1 VTLYLERITHLLNG
15 LKSLPPLRKQEQ
27 TFMEI
32 AGYPHFE
39 NVCSNI
45 LQFYLQPSNEHG
57 FGSLLLDSLFTLIN
71 ENEKVVINGQNIDVR
86 REESTSEG
94 KRIDLVIE
102 SDDFVLGIENKI
114 FADAYN
120 PFEEYAK
127 HLDKYL
133 RKDRQVYKVLL
144 SVFPKDI
151 SKVDLYGFKPITYQL
166 LFEKVI
172 ANIGS
177 YFLTGREPHTI
188 FFRDFIKTI
197 QNLQKATSMDESRLL
212 YFADNHESISTLL
225 AEVIEMQKDMIKK
238 VKELDKLV
246 RSDPDFSDIESKL
259 PKLPDKLNK
268 FNEPDFWFPSP
279 SNRLLAASLYRFDT
293 KSFSLQ
299 IDVKLTP
306 KSWYLQ
312 FFNNTDRKN
321 HKEVEDWANA
331 RSIKFE
337 LSKSNA
343 LIYKGE
349 NDSLPYT
356 TSPEDSGKWVVKMLR
371 RLTDSLD

>member
-1 VTLYLERITHLLNG
+1 MTLSLEQITHLLNG

-57 FGSLLLDSLFTLIN
+57 FGSLLLDSLFTLID
-71 ENEKVVINGQNIDVR
+71 EEVVIDGQNIDVR
-86 REESTSEG
+86 REEPTIDS

-114 FADAYN
+114 FAGFYS
-120 PFEEYAK
+120 PFYKYAE

-133 RKDRQVYKVLL
+133 QKDRQVYKVLL
-144 SVFPKDI
+144 SIFPVDTL
-151 SKVDLYGFKPITYQL
+151 KVKLHGFKPITYQL

-177 YFLTGREPHTI
+177 YFLTSREPHTI
-188 FFRDFIKTI
+188 FFRDFIQTI
-197 QNLQKATSMDESRLL
+197 QNLQEATSMDETRLL
-212 YFADNHESISTLL
+212 YFADNHQSISTLF
-225 AEVIEMQKDMIKK
+225 AEAIEMQKDMSKK
-238 VKELDKLV
+238 VKELNEVVLSLAKFSNIDKL
-246 RSDPDFSDIESKL
+246 IESK
-259 PKLPDKLNK
+259 
-268 FNEPDFWFPSP
+268 FFFPSP
-279 SNRLLAASLYRFDT
+279 SNRLGAGSCYTFHT
-293 KSFSLQ
+293 SGSFSLQ
-299 IDVKLTP
+299 LDVMLNP
-306 KSWYLQ
+306 KGWYLQ
-312 FFNNTDRKN
+312 FFNRTDRKN
-321 HKEVEDWANA
+321 HKKVEDWVNP

-337 LSKSNA
+337 LSKTNA

-349 NDSLPYT
+349 NSSLPYV
-356 TSPEDSGKWVVKMLR
+356 TSPVESGEWAFDMLK